1 MDRRLY
7 EGNLPQDLREL
18 VEKGLMIGAV
28 QMKLLSMELNTAQN
42 VLADAQAASA
52 QPGGAEVQAEVI
64 LELSAE
70 AQKLLQLPLY

>member
-1 MDRRLY
+1 MY
-7 EGNLPQDLREL
+7 EGHLPQDLREL

-42 VLADAQAASA
+42 VLADAQATSA